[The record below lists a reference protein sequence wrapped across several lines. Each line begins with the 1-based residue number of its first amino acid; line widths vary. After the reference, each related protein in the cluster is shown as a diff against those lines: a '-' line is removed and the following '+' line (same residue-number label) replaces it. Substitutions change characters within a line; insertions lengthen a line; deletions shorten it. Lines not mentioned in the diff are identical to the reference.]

1 MALVRPPGH
10 HARPDRAM
18 GFCLLNN
25 VALAAAHARAQGST
39 KSQSS
44 TGTCITETA
53 PKRCSLRSPEVL
65 YVSFT
70 NGPFTPG
77 TGAADQI
84 GKGEGRG
91 YNLNVPLSPGARIGD
106 YAAAFNRVISPV
118 LEAYAPQLILVSAG
132 FDAHRDDPLASMQLD
147 AVAYG
152 WMTAQL
158 SRLPTRAPAGESR
171 CSSKG
176 ATTWAPWRP
185 ASRPVLVSSWRG
197 PRCRRSTAGG
207 DGCRVGR
214 EPSLRGQM
222 ERVRRELALLGG
234 LSLTVASATE
244 RQRRRAPR
252 LRVGPT

>member
-25 VALAAAHARAQGST
+25 VAVAAAHARAQGVD
-39 KSQSS
+39 KIAIVDWDVHHGN
-44 TGTCITETA
+44 GTEEMFFA
-53 PKRCSLRSPEVL
+53 SPEVL
-65 YVSFT
+65 YVSLHQW
-70 NGPFTPG
+70 PLYPG

-106 YAAAFNRVISPV
+106 YAAAFDRVISPV

-158 SRLPTRAPAGESR
+158 CEDCRPERPRANRAVPR
-171 CSSKG
+171 
-176 ATTWAPWRP
+176 
-185 ASRPVLVSSWRG
+185 RG
-197 PRCRRSTAGG
+197 LQPGRR
-207 DGCRVGR
+207 
-214 EPSLRGQM
+214 
-222 ERVRRELALLGG
+222 
-234 LSLTVASATE
+234 
-244 RQRRRAPR
+244 
-252 LRVGPT
+252 